1 MSIAAPLLNAHTH
14 AADVPARGPV
24 IAGVDISL
32 RRSEQDI
39 QRPGQMRR
47 IATAYLRLWKLPQL
61 TDSARLLL
69 SELVTN
75 AFQHGAGEVVDVRL
89 YFTAAYFCIEVHDGS
104 PWVPR
109 RYPDEPLAKGGR
121 GLYLVDALA
130 DAWGVAEDG
139 ARVWCHIRRNPD
151 QPAGAR

>member
-1 MSIAAPLLNAHTH
+1 M
-14 AADVPARGPV
+14 
-24 IAGVDISL
+24 IAGADISL
-32 RRSEQDI
+32 LRSEQDI

-47 IATAYLRLWKLPQL
+47 IATAYLRLWKLSEL
-61 TDSARLLL
+61 ADAARVLV

-89 YFTAAYFCIEVHDGS
+89 YFTAAHLCIEVDDGS

-109 RYPDEPLAKGGR
+109 RYPDEPLAQGGR
-121 GLYLVDALA
+121 GLFLVDGLA

-139 ARVWCHIRRNPD
+139 ARVWCLIRRD
-151 QPAGAR
+151 LGQPEGAR